1 MRPVVA
7 WRGVGGTAAFGF
19 DLSTAAAAAFLLYAP
34 PVSRRELAR
43 REELCHSVGSG
54 I

>member
-1 MRPVVA
+1 VA
-7 WRGVGGTAAFGF
+7 WGGTAAFGF
-19 DLSTAAAAAFLLYAP
+19 DLSTAAAAAAFLLYAP